1 MGGGHQFV
9 KFDGFLKLNIDSL
22 STQTPFKFLNIKKA
36 NIFYQK
42 SKA

>member
-22 STQTPFKFLNIKKA
+22 STQNSFQIFKYKKA
-36 NIFYQK
+36 QHIL
-42 SKA
+42 SKI